1 MGRYRIGF
9 DFGTSTTKVCYYELD
24 RNEFGLYKWNG
35 NIDRPTVVSV
45 KKGKLQ
51 YARNADIYALE
62 VYRYFKMASFIDPE
76 YLTLLKEDI
85 EDINVEMEKL
95 YLENNYYVHS
105 LGVRVSAEFMAS
117 LYIANSV
124 LHIQKN
130 VGKSAA
136 GRALELG
143 GGFFGRATQTED
155 TFSYVFGFPTAV
167 SYTHLTLPTKR
178 IV

>member
-45 KKGKLQ
+45 RNGKFK
-51 YARNADIYALE
+51 YARNADTDSPE

-85 EDINVEMEKL
+85 EDINIEMEKL
-95 YLENNYYVHS
+95 YLENNYYIHS
-105 LGVRVSAEFMAS
+105 VGIRVSAEFIAS

-124 LHIQKN
+124 LPIQKN
-130 VGKSAA
+130 VVKSTAT
-136 GRALELG
+136 RASGLG
-143 GGFFGRATQTED
+143 GGFFGRVAN
-155 TFSYVFGFPTAV
+155 
-167 SYTHLTLPTKR
+167 
-178 IV
+178 